1 MERWLSGRRRL
12 IGNQVYGQPYRRFKS
27 SSLRHIKTS
36 LLPFAKGL
44 FFVLW
49 QKPNSFFLCK
59 DLFLCFKKSNI
70 EITWRFAIPSRFH
83 APFKSSSLRHE
94 DTHERSV
101 KTLSCVSFS
110 LSFIRFKG
118 FLYPFF
124 FLIQYGCRF
133 LPTRYLTQ
141 ELSNHRT
148 ISNFYNLCTKSSVRV
163 RIHKKI
169 IAPLHS

>member
-1 MERWLSGRRRL
+1 MAWKLTHAKYLERCQSGRMCSLGKRVGL
-12 IGNQVYGQPYRRFKS
+12 NGPRRFKS
-27 SSLRHIKTS
+27 
-36 LLPFAKGL
+36 
-44 FFVLW
+44 
-49 QKPNSFFLCK
+49 C
-59 DLFLCFKKSNI
+59 
-70 EITWRFAIPSRFH
+70 
-83 APFKSSSLRHE
+83 SLRHE